1 MKAWCNKAMDK
12 AVRVGCLLMK
22 RPGVVVPDD
31 IVDDVVAASG
41 TSSKPS
47 ASSGPMGYIPPGDG
61 PA

>member
-1 MKAWCNKAMDK
+1 
-12 AVRVGCLLMK
+12 
-22 RPGVVVPDD
+22 VVPDD

-61 PA
+61 PAWWFVETKNWILVD